1 MAGAVRP
8 PPGRKPAAMG
18 RAGSMQAAVRMPIYK
33 KGAIRGRAQ
42 GAHGSGPCVAAPPAQ
57 GGAAAANQGFVAA
70 F

>member
-1 MAGAVRP
+1 MAAMVRP

-18 RAGSMQAAVRMPIYK
+18 RAGSMQAVVRMPIYK
-33 KGAIRGRAQ
+33 KGVLRGRAQ
-42 GAHGSGPCVAAPPAQ
+42 GARGPDHARRPPAQ

>member
-1 MAGAVRP
+1 MAAAVRP

-42 GAHGSGPCVAAPPAQ
+42 GAHGPDPAQ

>member
-42 GAHGSGPCVAAPPAQ
+42 G
-57 GGAAAANQGFVAA
+57 GAAAANQGFVAA